1 MHETRVNYNDIVAGT
16 HARRI
21 GHPFEESFRQRG
33 ARVRTNVFC
42 DPSLRTDDNVL
53 LNLVRIIRSGRAQ
66 GFEKLV
72 IRVPKPHVKSYLK
85 AARQLMVIERVVIE
99 STEDSDDVVFHIYF
113 PDLIWSESAYW
124 EPRSRTNLHPRH
136 LTKDQLDQI
145 KSMFNLHQTSPDER
159 RLLLKAIDL
168 DEGMLD
174 EE

>member
-1 MHETRVNYNDIVAGT
+1 MHETRVKYDDIIAGKHT
-16 HARRI
+16 RRS
-21 GHPFEESFRQRG
+21 GHPFEAYFRERG

-72 IRVPKPHVKSYLK
+72 IRVPKTYLEYYLK
-85 AARQLMVIERVVIE
+85 IARQLMVIGRVVIE
-99 STEDSDDVVFHIYF
+99 STEDSDDVVYHIYF
-113 PDLIWSESAYW
+113 PDIIWIESAYW

-136 LTKDQLDQI
+136 LTKDQHDQI
-145 KSMFNLHQTSPDER
+145 KAMFDLHNPSDDER

-168 DEGMLD
+168 DEKVLD